1 MHISTAF
8 ELVSKGEPAPEE
20 LVDLQCPNCSG
31 QFSSRY
37 KGIHELGGREV
48 TFKNYV
54 GTGNRILGDELGLH
68 FDYTCPNNCTDML
81 GNAVL
86 LDDIHSIGQY
96 TPYDLWLC
104 AKLVVEQHY
113 LEPRLAE
120 VEKELKNYS
129 NRQI

>member
-31 QFSSRY
+31 QFSSRR
-37 KGIHELGGREV
+37 KGIHELGGSEV

-54 GTGNRILGDELGLH
+54 GTDNDYRYELGLH
-68 FDYTCPNNCTDML
+68 FGYTCPNNCTDMA
-81 GNAVL
+81 GNIVV
-86 LDDIHSIGQY
+86 LDDIHSMGQY
-96 TPYDLWLC
+96 TPYDLWQC

-113 LEPRLAE
+113 LKSRLAE
-120 VEKELKNYS
+120 VEKELENYG
-129 NRQI
+129 NLQI